1 MRQSLQSEG
10 MGCTQSL
17 TTVFIE
23 CIPSIQAD
31 KLQSHLRATFQRDHA
46 VVAEDRPHVRQIQ
59 NKYRTLAPLL
69 ILLDKICLSFIT
81 SYLKFTYESL
91 IDRESCVFYTSI
103 E

>member
-10 MGCTQSL
+10 MGCTQPL

-46 VVAEDRPHVRQIQ
+46 VVVEDRPHVRQIQ
-59 NKYRTLAPLL
+59 NKYRTLASLQ
-69 ILLDKICLSFIT
+69 IHNFKQNLSFFHQLL
-81 SYLKFTYESL
+81 SNSL
-91 IDRESCVFYTSI
+91 MNL
-103 E
+103 

>member
-1 MRQSLQSEG
+1 MRQSSQSEG
-10 MGCTQSL
+10 MGCTHSL

-46 VVAEDRPHVRQIQ
+46 VVVEDRPHVRQIQ

-69 ILLDKICLSFIT
+69 IILDKIWAKL
-81 SYLKFTYESL
+81 Y
-91 IDRESCVFYTSI
+91 YTSFWDKFGMNI
-103 E
+103 NYFGMHPKT